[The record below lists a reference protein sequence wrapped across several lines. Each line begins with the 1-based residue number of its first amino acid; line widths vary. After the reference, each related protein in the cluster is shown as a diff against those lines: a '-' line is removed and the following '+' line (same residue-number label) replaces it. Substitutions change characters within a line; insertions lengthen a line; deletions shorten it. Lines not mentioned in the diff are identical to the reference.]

1 MKKTRFFS
9 IAVLSLLTAIACN
22 KEVAEAPIPSSEG
35 VKSYA
40 SFTAT
45 GEELTKVL
53 LDFADEASNVKWQDA
68 DKIAVFDGTS
78 KNEFGIKAGS
88 NQGSSAVFEGEASDA
103 ATTLYAVY
111 PADAGLALDGS
122 AVSVSVPSAQVI
134 PAEGCADPAA
144 LVAVASGEKGG
155 KLAFKQVCGLLK
167 VSFKATN
174 VREIVISGAAL
185 AGTVKV
191 SADGT
196 ITEAQKPVDSI
207 TLTHADGIFPAG
219 TYYVAVLPGTTPEG
233 FSISLTKGLSSGIR
247 EASGPVTFTRAKG
260 VDAGSLD
267 KLTTRTEIK
276 TMAELFDWNANRVVT
291 EESGD
296 EFVVIGADI
305 DMEEEP
311 WVPKDFKGTFDGQGH
326 KLYNLNVKREAN
338 ASFFNTLTGTMK
350 NISFGTSDGSSYDGK
365 SAIVQENTEDNS
377 ESAWRYA
384 GLVTRLAE
392 GSTLD
397 GVTSFVPVTVL
408 ATSTSKTRVGGLV
421 GVVAGPA
428 TISNCANKGAVTNL
442 ATDAIASGVL
452 GGIVGRADAAVTITG
467 TDNEGAVNASSESV
481 THCAGILASDASS
494 STITDSNNKGNIVF
508 DATGANAVGNSI
520 GGIIGEAVGS
530 SVSGCSNSGSIT
542 NTYDGES
549 KIGGII
555 GRANGEIPVSIADC
569 TNLATGSISYN
580 PDGATKRAFIG
591 GIIGNSP
598 AAFIGALTIQGCINR
613 APITGEN
620 EQIAAIGGIA
630 GYLNGKGVVT
640 IKSCENVADM
650 TNNNGAAKNGTSAA
664 EAFIAGIVSYLST
677 GLAAG
682 SSIEGCI
689 NRGAVSTVN
698 RNIKSMGGIA
708 AIFQSG
714 NAVTIKDCD
723 NYGAIT
729 KDVLAR
735 PTCAADSGDN
745 TWYHSISGIA
755 GKVNVGAGSSIVGCT
770 NHSGANIW
778 VNTGGGG
785 AQLRIGGIAGYV
797 VKCPEISQSVN
808 EADITYDNTATGGS
822 YIAIGGVAGH
832 VYNTPAFDS
841 CSNSGAVSSNR
852 TQVNR
857 IGGVIGSV
865 NKTAVTNCSNTGSVT
880 LNCEAQTANWQS
892 IGGIAGFAEGTGD
905 EAFDFTGNVNR
916 GAVEATFNTTNARVA
931 IGGVVG
937 MPYTAFNLK
946 DNVNYGSVTA
956 TNKAD
961 ASACNAGGIA
971 GMELEA
977 GNASTISGNKNYGAV
992 VNNMTGSTK
1001 AFTGGLFGT
1010 FGKASSADGS
1020 NFGSVTGEMAGAVAG
1035 SNSAVITV
1043 TLCDAVTVNGVTKA
1057 SAADEAAWL
1066 CPANTGTITP
1076 TYVAHSA
1083 GE

>member
-1 MKKTRFFS
+1 MKKNRLFS

-134 PAEGCADPAA
+134 PSEGCADPAA
-144 LVAVASGEKGG
+144 LVAVASGAKGG

-421 GVVAGPA
+421 GVVAGAA
-428 TISNCANKGAVTNL
+428 TISNCANKGAVTN
-442 ATDAIASGVL
+442 DAETPISAGSIA
-452 GGIVGRADAAVTITG
+452 GIVGWADAAVTM
-467 TDNEGAVNASSESV
+467 NSV
-481 THCAGILASDASS
+481 QNNGNVTSANLKTQYIAGILAYDKTAGSNLSDCINTGKLA
-494 STITDSNNKGNIVF
+494 
-508 DATGANAVGNSI
+508 ATAEGSCAMAV
-520 GGIIGEAVGS
+520 GGIIAESGNSTLINCKNDGPIS
-530 SVSGCSNSGSIT
+530 STC
-542 NTYDGES
+542 DGEC
-549 KIGGII
+549 KAGGII
-555 GRANGEIPVSIADC
+555 GRSNTGCTLTDCVNGAN
-569 TNLATGSISYN
+569 ATITFCPSTFAS
-580 PDGATKRAFIG
+580 RAFIG

-598 AAFIGALTIQGCINR
+598 AANEGTISLNGCKNFANLTATHRNIDSIGGLVGLLNGKGKVEITNCTNEGDIERTVDDTAAAKNNNICI
-613 APITGEN
+613 GG
-620 EQIAAIGGIA
+620 IAAYLAGGAGYSIVDSSNNGKVSTNTNQGSAVVRIAGIA
-630 GYLNGKGVVT
+630 GYLVANTTVKNCNNSGAIEYKMGDETECKGSYLCLGGIVGHMYKNSKIESCTNSGSVSSDRKQVNRVGGIVGTSNSSSVISCTNTGDVTVKTPDDVVL
-640 IKSCENVADM
+640 NNWQAVAGIVGF
-650 TNNNGAAKNGTSAA
+650 TEGTSA
-664 EAFIAGIVSYLST
+664 
-677 GLAAG
+677 
-682 SSIEGCI
+682 GCTWELRDCV
-689 NRGAVSTVN
+689 NRGNVSAQINT
-698 RNIKSMGGIA
+698 NIH
-708 AIFQSG
+708 
-714 NAVTIKDCD
+714 KD
-723 NYGAIT
+723 YG
-729 KDVLAR
+729 DR
-735 PTCAADSGDN
+735 F
-745 TWYHSISGIA
+745 
-755 GKVNVGAGSSIVGCT
+755 
-770 NHSGANIW
+770 
-778 VNTGGGG
+778 
-785 AQLRIGGIAGYV
+785 
-797 VKCPEISQSVN
+797 
-808 EADITYDNTATGGS
+808 
-822 YIAIGGVAGH
+822 GVAGIIGEP
-832 VYNTPAFDS
+832 VNNIPI
-841 CSNSGAVSSNR
+841 SN
-852 TQVNR
+852 
-857 IGGVIGSV
+857 
-865 NKTAVTNCSNTGSVT
+865 
-880 LNCEAQTANWQS
+880 
-892 IGGIAGFAEGTGD
+892 
-905 EAFDFTGNVNR
+905 
-916 GAVEATFNTTNARVA
+916 
-931 IGGVVG
+931 
-937 MPYTAFNLK
+937 
-946 DNVNYGSVTA
+946 NVNYGSVTA
-956 TNKAD
+956 CNLNAD
-961 ASACNAGGIA
+961 SPYSYAGGIM
-971 GMELEA
+971 GLDDDPKVTL
-977 GNASTISGNKNYGAV
+977 NATLTGNKNYGTIS
-992 VNNMTGSTK
+992 NTTGKLKNAS
-1001 AFTGGLFGT
+1001 GGLYGKI
-1010 FGKASSADGS
+1010 GKATSATGS
-1020 NFGSVTGEMAGAVAG
+1020 NFGNVTGANAGAVAG
-1035 SNSAVITV
+1035 VNSISLSA

-1066 CPANTGTITP
+1066 CPANKGTITP